1 MHIIGLDLAGVEK
14 RPSGFCILNEKLE
27 AKTFL
32 LYNDK
37 EILHWVNL
45 LKPNIISVDAPLA
58 LPKNRC
64 CLKDSC
70 SCKNK
75 GHLRECDKMLLKMG
89 IKFFPL
95 TLGAMRTLT
104 LRGLRLK
111 SLIEENGFK
120 IIETYPGA
128 AQDLLGIPR
137 KKLGI
142 EPLRNALIKLGVKG
156 DITKKEITDHELDA
170 LTCALTGKM
179 YLEGDY
185 LALGDPNEILMILP
199 KPRKNW
205 KRNIK

>member
-1 MHIIGLDLAGVEK
+1 MQIVGLDLAGVEK
-14 RPSGFCILNEKLE
+14 RPSGFCILNEKLK

-32 LYNDK
+32 LYSDK
-37 EILHWVNL
+37 EIIYWINS
-45 LKPNIISVDAPLA
+45 LKPEVISVDAPLA

-70 SCKNK
+70 PCKNK
-75 GHLRECDKMLLKMG
+75 GHLRECDKALLKMR

-111 SLIEENGFK
+111 SFIEKNGFK
-120 IIETYPGA
+120 VIETYPGA

-137 KKLGI
+137 KSFGI
-142 EPLRNALIKLGVKG
+142 EPLRNALIKLGITG
-156 DITKKEITDHELDA
+156 DVVKKEITTHELDA
-170 LTCALTGKM
+170 ITCALTGKM

-185 LALGDPNEILMILP
+185 LALGNPNEILMILP
-199 KPRKNW
+199 KPGRNW
-205 KRNIK
+205 KKNIK